1 MLQII
6 AIDVTMFLGTAPI
19 TKKQRKSAK
28 GMTPIA
34 KNIRVVDNFG
44 KEYEAT
50 YLKRAKGLV
59 KNGRARFIDENT
71 ICLVCPPEIELE
83 DNDMSENKQTKK
95 SVETVP
101 AIPESE
107 KQLTSREIFDKIS
120 ELQEQLTKNSY
131 HSLHR
136 LDDSVTQVCSAE
148 ENTERQEQITEIC
161 SVFKTREAT
170 LLKML
175 QLYERMYADLNDDN
189 SKKVALIK
197 GAFSEHAE
205 TIRISD
211 LPSEDKHAEFSDITE
226 KITELIQKL
235 LIPSATPTTKQT
247 LIAELTR
254 TLRAQGVSAEEKERA
269 KEILKSYVETP
280 F

>member
-1 MLQII
+1 
-6 AIDVTMFLGTAPI
+6 
-19 TKKQRKSAK
+19 
-28 GMTPIA
+28 MTPIA
-34 KNIRVVDNFG
+34 KNIRVVDENRN
-44 KEYEAT
+44 EYEAT
-50 YLKRAKGLV
+50 YPKRAQGLV
-59 KNGRARFIDENT
+59 KNGRARFIDEST
-71 ICLVCPPEIELE
+71 ICLVCPPNTNLE
-83 DNDMSENKQTKK
+83 DENMSENKVKDTKAK
-95 SVETVP
+95 VPETVET
-101 AIPESE
+101 IPEAT
-107 KQLTSREIFDKIS
+107 KPLTSREIFEKIS

-136 LDDSVTQVCSAE
+136 LDDSVTQVCDAE
-148 ENTERQEQITEIC
+148 ENPEKSEQITEIC
-161 SVFKTREAT
+161 SVFKMREAT

-175 QLYERMYADLNDDN
+175 ELYERMYADLNDDN

-197 GAFSEHAE
+197 GAFSEHSE

-211 LPSEDKHAEFSDITE
+211 LPSDDKHAEFSDITE
-226 KITELIQKL
+226 KIAELTQKL

-254 TLRAQGVSAEEKERA
+254 TLRAQGVSAEDKERA